1 MANQKL
7 PIIDWTSGKIKE
19 LPSVEEKKAFEDYC
33 KSKGIEELDIDEFYN
48 TLKDFKND
56 DKLDHEIV
64 NDKSIDAIKDNF
76 TPPGAKDEEPMEVEK
91 MPDDMREAYKTH
103 AKKIANDSLESLI
116 RNKDK
121 AYVKYN
127 DEIADIYKGELDERA
142 KKPSEELDAYTKD
155 LEDYLDKNPDAK
167 KKNYY

>member
-1 MANQKL
+1 MEDKNKTQKL
-7 PIIDWTSGKIKE
+7 PSEVYYLVLNGAKQ
-19 LPSVEEKKAFEDYC
+19 Y
-33 KSKGIEELDIDEFYN
+33 
-48 TLKDFKND
+48 FKNKED
-56 DKLDHEIV
+56 AEEMARKLYEDGTNPGGIYPENDPEEIQDLYDV
-64 NDKSIDAIKDNF
+64 
-76 TPPGAKDEEPMEVEK
+76 GYLKDEEPTEVEK